1 MKCII
6 NTEIDSSAIFLTT
19 HTNKVTSLEAQVCL
33 ECGDTIPPG
42 VEFWKATGIYDDNID
57 IDIDNIDNIDNL
69 EDVVEREFVANTCEI
84 CEGLRRFLCVTSYGS
99 LYEDIDNGIMYD
111 DDPFE
116 VENSIL
122 MSINYTELQ
131 WLLRFDVLNLD
142 NDMDNDED

>member
-6 NTEIDSSAIFLTT
+6 RNEVDSSATFIKT

-42 VEFWKATGIYDDNID
+42 VEFWKTIGKYDDCVDIYDLA
-57 IDIDNIDNIDNL
+57 NL
-69 EDVVEREFVANTCEI
+69 EDIADREFVANTCEI